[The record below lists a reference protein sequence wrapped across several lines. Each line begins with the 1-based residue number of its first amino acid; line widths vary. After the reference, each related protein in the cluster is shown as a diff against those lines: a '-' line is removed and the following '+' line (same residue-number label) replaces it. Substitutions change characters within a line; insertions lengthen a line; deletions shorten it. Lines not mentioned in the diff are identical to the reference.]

1 MSSSCRAPR
10 AWEAAWGLSVLKET
24 LWVNFTKTAFE
35 FFIINTAAWSWLFLP
50 WYNHPG
56 WLGVKKIIKKL
67 HQVPSFLP
75 WLSIQ
80 TPHPQIQRQRKPHW
94 HRAEK
99 TTQTQGKCHRH
110 RDRKKFTETEEN
122 PTDTQRKPH
131 RHRDRK
137 NPQTHRENPTDTQ
150 RKPHR
155 DGEKPTVTQ
164 RKTHRQTKKMLGGS
178 PDISTSV
185 RMLTSF
191 VFCFSWYLRWTNYF
205 ELSKLSFLFFLF
217 PLLIFWTFEIYIVH
231 YFFFINLSVVRSCVV
246 WICACTLPCP
256 CPWLWDVEPAVGNA
270 DCRAQRDPKDNLERK
285 EDLDPEWVVITC
297 CFVCCCVWTQSE

>member
-24 LWVNFTKTAFE
+24 LWVNFTKTAIE

-80 TPHPQIQRQRKPHW
+80 TPHPQIQRQRKTHW

-110 RDRKKFTETEEN
+110 RDRKKFTETEEKPN
-122 PTDTQRKPH
+122 RHTEKTPQTQRQKKPTDTQRKPH
-131 RHRDRK
+131 RHTEKTPQRRRKTHSHTEK
-137 NPQTHRENPTDTQ
+137 NPQT
-150 RKPHR
+150 
-155 DGEKPTVTQ
+155 
-164 RKTHRQTKKMLGGS
+164 RQKRCL
-178 PDISTSV
+178 V
-185 RMLTSF
+185 AVLTS
-191 VFCFSWYLRWTNYF
+191 
-205 ELSKLSFLFFLF
+205 
-217 PLLIFWTFEIYIVH
+217 PLL
-231 YFFFINLSVVRSCVV
+231 SGC
-246 WICACTLPCP
+246 
-256 CPWLWDVEPAVGNA
+256 
-270 DCRAQRDPKDNLERK
+270 
-285 EDLDPEWVVITC
+285 
-297 CFVCCCVWTQSE
+297 